1 MFAAI
6 GARVANIGGPRRYT
20 AMFLLFLLVLSCA
33 AMIYTAQSYS
43 DRLEEVRA
51 SDSDN
56 AGWLISQLDVDYK
69 TLSQA
74 VDRALLGDLHA
85 DLDYAVQDLAD
96 VRLRFDIFY
105 SRVDTVLTSLR
116 REAITAELAARLVML
131 DHLRRDLAAKIDVM
145 AENDTLA
152 LVQFA
157 NDVAANAP
165 TVRSVTTTALLH
177 YVTQSDFLREQERA
191 LVQRFWRQSIALL
204 VVMFIAAV
212 LALRLWRELADRS
225 IRMQRALA
233 TVSKVFDVSLSAIVV
248 SDLHGRILLAN
259 PAATQ
264 IFRVTA
270 DQMTK
275 HNIEE
280 MMIPQGMR
288 AQYRT
293 LIGAGPVR
301 MDAMRIDRSLFKA
314 EISVVADTNLDGKP
328 IIIAFIRD
336 ISDIVAAEEKLLIA
350 RDEAQKHASA
360 KTMFLATMSHEMR
373 TPLHGVIASLDLIDD
388 SALPDEPRSFLQT
401 ARDCSVRALQQ
412 VNDVLEITRL
422 GESRVGMVPFYPVDV
437 AQDILRELRPMAAA
451 KSIALEL
458 QITGDSPKRPCLGL
472 SNAFSRAVY
481 NLAGNAIK
489 FTDQGQVTIGLHYTA
504 LDQGHSQ
511 LRVAVTDTGVGIA
524 PNDQDRI
531 FAEFET
537 VDQMSRNAGAGTGL
551 GLPIVRL
558 AVSRLGGQLSVHS
571 ELGHGSTFSFEI
583 LLPFAD
589 TPRHDTAAP
598 SMTRQPHPA
607 PQRALDVLVVD
618 DNDINVTLM
627 CKMVSRLGHRPVQ
640 AKNGLDA
647 VALASAQAFD
657 ILLMDVSMPVMDG
670 REATGHI
677 RASGRS
683 ARALIIGVTAYAD
696 DHRLADLTD
705 AGMDLVL
712 TKPVDTTQL
721 AAAINSALQ
730 QRTDQGPMDDGTDF
744 ARALRQLEQMLD
756 RVSALRFLGQALDD
770 VAVNLPIV
778 ADPALGLPQI
788 AERIHSVVGST
799 AVVGLSQLSHLL
811 SQVETAAREGARA
824 QVQALQPPI
833 AQALAREQ
841 AHYNAASADQL
852 PDD

>member
-1 MFAAI
+1 M
-6 GARVANIGGPRRYT
+6 V
-20 AMFLLFLLVLSCA
+20 
-33 AMIYTAQSYS
+33 YTAQSYS
-43 DRLEEVRA
+43 DRLDEVRA
-51 SDSDN
+51 ADSDN

-74 VDRALLGDLHA
+74 VDRALLGDLYS
-85 DLDYAVQDLAD
+85 DLDYAVQDLSD
-96 VRLRFDIFY
+96 LRLRFDIFY

-116 REAITAELAARLVML
+116 REGITTELAARLVML
-131 DHLRRDLAAKIDVM
+131 DEMRRDLAIKIDALVETD
-145 AENDTLA
+145 APA

-191 LVQRFWRQSIALL
+191 LLQRFWRQSIALL
-204 VVMFIAAV
+204 VVMCISAV

-225 IRMQRALA
+225 IRMQRALS

-248 SDLHGRILLAN
+248 SDLHGQILLAN

-270 DQMTK
+270 EEMTK
-275 HNIEE
+275 YNIEE

-288 AQYRT
+288 AHYRT

-301 MDAMRIDRSLFKA
+301 MDVARLDGSLFKA
-314 EISVVADTNLDGKP
+314 EISVVSDTNLDGKP

-336 ISDIVAAEEKLLIA
+336 ISDIVAAEEKLLVA

-388 SALPDEPRSFLQT
+388 RALPEDARSFLQT
-401 ARDCSVRALQQ
+401 ARDCSARALQQ

-422 GESRVGMVPFYPVDV
+422 GESRVGMVPFYPADV

-451 KSIALEL
+451 KAIGLDL
-458 QITGDSPKRPCLGL
+458 QITGDTPTRPCLGL

-489 FTDQGQVTIGLHYTA
+489 FTDQGQVTISLHYTA
-504 LDQGHSQ
+504 LDQTHTQ
-511 LRVAVTDTGVGIA
+511 LCVTVSDTGVGIA
-524 PNDQDRI
+524 PSDQDRI

-537 VDQMSRNAGAGTGL
+537 VDQMSRSAGAGTGL

-558 AVSRLGGQLSVHS
+558 AVARLGGQLSLHS
-571 ELGHGSTFSFEI
+571 ELGSGSTFRFEI
-583 LLPFAD
+583 SLPFAD
-589 TPRHDTAAP
+589 TPRHDTP
-598 SMTRQPHPA
+598 VHTMIRQSPKA

-627 CKMVSRLGHRPVQ
+627 SKMVSRLGHHPVQ

-647 VALASAQAFD
+647 VALASAQVFD
-657 ILLMDVSMPVMDG
+657 IVLMDVSMPVMDG
-670 REATGHI
+670 REATRHI
-677 RASGRS
+677 RASGLS
-683 ARALIIGVTAYAD
+683 VRALIIGVTAYSD

-705 AGMDLVL
+705 AGMDMVL
-712 TKPVDTTQL
+712 TKPVDTAQL
-721 AAAINSALQ
+721 AAAIDRAQ
-730 QRTDQGPMDDGTDF
+730 EQRGAQPPQDDMTDF
-744 ARALRQLEQMLD
+744 ARALGQLQDMLD
-756 RVSALRFLGQALDD
+756 RASALRFLGQALDD
-770 VAVNLPIV
+770 VAVNLPHII
-778 ADPALGLPQI
+778 DPALDLPQI

-811 SQVETAAREGARA
+811 SQVETAAREGTRA
-824 QVQALQPPI
+824 QVQALHAPI
-833 AQALAREQ
+833 ARALAQEQ
-841 AHYNAASADQL
+841 AQYGAANVD
-852 PDD
+852 